1 MEETM
6 DKIPVA
12 EAIMAKRLTTLSP
25 RTNVI
30 DGVSRL
36 LEHRVTG
43 APVVDDGYKYLGI
56 FSEKCSMDV
65 LIGAARLYEQRNR
78 VLPTVAARDVMETEL
93 ITLRPEHDVFEGIAK
108 LLDKRISGA
117 PVIDQMGRFVGSF
130 SEKTSMSVLLGA
142 AYDQLPTTTI
152 QSFMNVDPG
161 RVIDESLDLMSI
173 AKIFL
178 ETPYRRLPV
187 VRDGKLLG
195 QISRRDVL
203 QCALHLAKR
212 VPDYLEPVR
221 NPDDSA
227 LPTTVGQA
235 MDTTARTI
243 KPDVDLLTIAT
254 IFRDSPYR
262 RLAIVKDGKLVG
274 LVSRR
279 DVLCA
284 VREMLVP
291 RQKHGRVPLYL
302 SAVVDEEPASVTQ

>member
-1 MEETM
+1 M

-43 APVVDDGYKYLGI
+43 APVVDDSYKYLGI

-78 VLPTVAARDVMETEL
+78 VLPTVSARDMMQSEL
-93 ITLRPEHDVFEGIAK
+93 ITLRPDHDVFDAIAK
-108 LLDKRISGA
+108 LLDNRISGA

-142 AYDQLPTTTI
+142 AYDQLPTTTV

-161 RVIDESLDLMSI
+161 RVIDENLDLLDV

-187 VRDGKLLG
+187 VRDGRLLG
-195 QISRRDVL
+195 QIRRRDVL
-203 QCALHLAKR
+203 SCALHLAKR
-212 VPDYLEPVR
+212 APDYLEPVR
-221 NPDDSA
+221 NPDDPA
-227 LPTTVGQA
+227 LPNTVGEA

-243 KPDVDLLTIAT
+243 KPDVDLLTIAA

-262 RLAIVKDGKLVG
+262 RLAVVKDGKLLG

-284 VREMLVP
+284 VREMLATRP
-291 RQKHGRVPLYL
+291 KQGRVPLYL